1 MKNINLVLII
11 AIPIFISEPVFAN
24 EPDASLQS
32 YGKRVEASSKKGIM
46 KMDTVFKT
54 TDTPMLAYRIDF
66 KTSDKALLARQD
78 AEKNR
83 ESYLLN
89 VGVRELWK
97 SKFCTAELRAIMYR
111 YNVNLVS
118 GMLKNKAGEMQF
130 LATCFKE

>member
-97 SKFCTAELRAIMYR
+97 SKFCTVELRAIMYR